1 MANEIR
7 DDFFPVQSSTMVGSH
22 LSLILEENL
31 AVEAE
36 TLS

>member
-7 DDFFPVQSSTMVGSH
+7 DDFFPVQSLTMVGSH
-22 LSLILEENL
+22 LSLILEENI

-36 TLS
+36 PLS

>member
-7 DDFFPVQSSTMVGSH
+7 GDFFPIQSSTMIGSH

-36 TLS
+36 PLS